1 MGEKDTISKKF
12 MRNNERFADLFNF
25 LYHNGEHIIKP
36 DELLQ
41 LDTASIAATNKSG
54 KKSEYKQRQRD
65 VVKLLS
71 VMAGE
76 KETFVIFGVENQS
89 EIDYSMPVRCLFMD
103 MMDYVNQIERIAK
116 KHRAENSNKT
126 GAEFISGFHKSD
138 KLYPVVTAVIYWGA
152 DEWDGTCSVEEM
164 FDVSNEAYR
173 TAIPK
178 YTLNLVSPHDLTDT
192 DFEKFDTELGAVL
205 EFMKYSKDKNALKAL
220 LQREQKYRNMP
231 RDAAEMLRI
240 FANFGFEYK
249 DGEENVDMCKALE
262 DWAKESRNEGR
273 NEGISEG
280 IEENK
285 IDTTVGLLSL
295 GKLSLEEISKVTKF
309 SIERIKE
316 IAVSKGL
323 PYPVS

>member
-103 MMDYVNQIERIAK
+103 MMDYVDQIEKIAK
-116 KHRAENSNKT
+116 KHRAENISQT
-126 GAEFISGFHKSD
+126 GAEFISGFHKND

-152 DEWDGTCSVEEM
+152 DKWDGTCSVEEM

-220 LQREQKYRNMP
+220 
-231 RDAAEMLRI
+231 
-240 FANFGFEYK
+240 F
-249 DGEENVDMCKALE
+249 V
-262 DWAKESRNEGR
+262 SRNTEICQEMR
-273 NEGISEG
+273 RKCCVYLQISDLNTKMERRML
-280 IEENK
+280 ICVKRLK
-285 IDTTVGLLSL
+285 IGQKKAET
-295 GKLSLEEISKVTKF
+295 KVETK
-309 SIERIKE
+309 
-316 IAVSKGL
+316 A
-323 PYPVS
+323 

>member
-103 MMDYVNQIERIAK
+103 MMDYVDQIEKIAK
-116 KHRAENSNKT
+116 KHRAENISQT
-126 GAEFISGFHKSD
+126 GAEFISGFHKND

-152 DEWDGTCSVEEM
+152 DKWDGTCSVEEM

-192 DFEKFDTELGAVL
+192 DFEKFDTV
-205 EFMKYSKDKNALKAL
+205 
-220 LQREQKYRNMP
+220 
-231 RDAAEMLRI
+231 
-240 FANFGFEYK
+240 
-249 DGEENVDMCKALE
+249 
-262 DWAKESRNEGR
+262 SRNTEICQEMR
-273 NEGISEG
+273 RKCCVYLQISDLNTKMERRML
-280 IEENK
+280 ICVKRLK
-285 IDTTVGLLSL
+285 IGQKKAET
-295 GKLSLEEISKVTKF
+295 KVETK
-309 SIERIKE
+309 
-316 IAVSKGL
+316 A
-323 PYPVS
+323 